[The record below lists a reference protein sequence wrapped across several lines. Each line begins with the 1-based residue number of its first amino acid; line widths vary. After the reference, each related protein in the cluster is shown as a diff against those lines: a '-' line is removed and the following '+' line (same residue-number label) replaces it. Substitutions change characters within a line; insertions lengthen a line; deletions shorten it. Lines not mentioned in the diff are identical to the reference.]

1 MAEEQADL
9 LAAFDDRI
17 EELPASVDR
26 AAVERMRA
34 LAYVLDDSIRIP
46 ATDVR
51 IGVDPLLG
59 ALPVVGDVIS
69 GALSLYI
76 VLEATRLGV
85 SFTTLVKLLANVTI
99 DVAGGSIPVLGDV
112 FDAVWKANKRN
123 LRLVLEDLTDDTD
136 RSEEPQGEP
145 IEVTVD

>member
-9 LAAFDDRI
+9 LATFDDRI

-99 DVAGGSIPVLGDV
+99 DVAGGSIPILGDV